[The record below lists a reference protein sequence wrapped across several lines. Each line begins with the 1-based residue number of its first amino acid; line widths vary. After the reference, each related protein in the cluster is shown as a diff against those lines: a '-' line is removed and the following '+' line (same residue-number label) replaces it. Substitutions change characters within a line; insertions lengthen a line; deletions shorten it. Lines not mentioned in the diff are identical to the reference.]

1 MTVAK
6 TIGFDVS
13 DLEALG
19 RDLQLLDAQTLSEMR
34 RDAATTVGAAVRER
48 AIQMTMADLN
58 LPEAYIRARIT
69 QDESGDD
76 NHWTTYVRSG
86 IEGTTLQRFG
96 AGAQQL
102 HKDVNWSND
111 TIASRGFEVGPWVE
125 GKWTLRTGDAS
136 RGIPVDRKQ
145 NGVAVAVKRGQGAKR
160 IATAFTMPLRRANA
174 AAGNGTGVF
183 RRDASGNLRHLY
195 GPSVYQTFRSYITR
209 NEADIADTLR
219 DEFLVRF
226 DRYTLDLAS

>member
-1 MTVAK
+1 MSVAK
-6 TIGFDVS
+6 TIAFDVS

-19 RDLQLLDAQTLSEMR
+19 HDLTLLDAQTLSEMR
-34 RDAATTVGAAVRER
+34 RDAVTTVAAAVRER

-69 QDESGDD
+69 QDESGGGDY
-76 NHWTTYVRSG
+76 WTAYLRSD

-96 AGAQQL
+96 TGVQQL
-102 HKDVNWSND
+102 HKDVNWSNAR
-111 TIASRGFEVGPWVE
+111 IAAKGFEVGAWVD

-174 AAGNGTGVF
+174 TRGNGTGVF
-183 RRDASGNLRHLY
+183 RRDAQGNLRHLY

-226 DRYTLDLAS
+226 DRFTQDLVT